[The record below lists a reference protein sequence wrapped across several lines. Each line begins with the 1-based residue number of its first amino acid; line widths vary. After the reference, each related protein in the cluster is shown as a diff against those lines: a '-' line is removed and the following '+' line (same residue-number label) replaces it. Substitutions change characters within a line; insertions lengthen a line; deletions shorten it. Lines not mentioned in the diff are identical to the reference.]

1 MRGSPPVQLALL
13 LAGFLLVAVPLMQ
26 LTNARNVEPEASKPS
41 AGETMATT
49 SATLRVR
56 FAHRPTELSIKHGD
70 RNLLQ
75 GVDASESPVEAG
87 LEVVIP
93 KEGIE
98 FQVSAK
104 WPEGTPDTALTVEL
118 EPDAMDTQSQTRWS
132 VAGAMQETIVF
143 QWKP

>member
-26 LTNARNVEPEASKPS
+26 LTNAKNVGPEAAIPG
-41 AGETMATT
+41 ANEAQAATP
-49 SATLRVR
+49 ATLRVR

-75 GVDASESPVEAG
+75 GVDVSESPVEAG

-104 WPEGTPDTALTVEL
+104 WPEGTPDTALTVDL

-132 VAGAMQETIVF
+132 VAGTMQETIVF

>member
-26 LTNARNVEPEASKPS
+26 LTNARNVEPGAAVP
-41 AGETMATT
+41 ETVESQAATA
-49 SATLRVR
+49 ATVRVR
-56 FAHRPTELSIKHGD
+56 FAHRPAGLSIKHGD
-70 RNLLQ
+70 RDLLQ
-75 GVDASESPVEAG
+75 GVDASESPVETG
-87 LEVVIP
+87 VELVIP

-98 FQVSAK
+98 FQVSAR

-118 EPDAMDTQSQTRWS
+118 EPDAMDAQSQTRWS
-132 VAGAMQETIVF
+132 VGGAMQETFVF